1 MKRATQRALQERRLL
16 GGTSTVVR
24 VGRHGVIGGA
34 IGAAALGTTTA
45 HAALD
50 TTAVT
55 DEISA
60 QKSNVEAVGV
70 VILAVLAVVAGVAL
84 LRRVVR

>member
-1 MKRATQRALQERRLL
+1 MKRVTQRALQERRLL
-16 GGTSTVVR
+16 GGTPTVVR

-50 TTAVT
+50 TTAVFGPLFSMPT
-55 DEISA
+55 FGFSE
-60 QKSNVEAVGV
+60 
-70 VILAVLAVVAGVAL
+70 
-84 LRRVVR
+84 